1 MHVSF
6 CSCTLKINV
15 TKKKYKLYFFSLTG
29 VQKRVFS
36 IIHEKNYVI
45 FINQTGIN
53 GVKPNLAEPEHEGGR
68 VEPVS
73 LGLLEINEQLLN
85 VFVFQHQKR
94 VGK

>member
-1 MHVSF
+1 LF
-6 CSCTLKINV
+6 
-15 TKKKYKLYFFSLTG
+15 LTG

-36 IIHEKNYVI
+36 IIHENFFVI

-53 GVKPNLAEPEHEGGR
+53 GAKLNLTEPENEGGR